1 MQLVMKLVMNRLPFL
16 LLLMAFLAPVGA
28 QEATAPPTVP
38 QTTPP
43 AEKPIGTSAEKPPVE
58 KTPIVIVPAE
68 DVKRAEVS
76 KVVVPRASDTAE
88 QVLSGPV
95 SSPVEPQP
103 EKALTLEESI
113 VIALSNHGDIG
124 AAQEGFASSIERI
137 ISARAGG
144 APQLG
149 IESGYSNR
157 SVRAAGGTG
166 FGGGTNT
173 ETSLVLSQNLFD
185 SGLRSAQTRVARAQS
200 GAALAGVAQARSQ
213 VAFGVANAYFDQLR
227 QERLLELAIEQVKV
241 AQENLR
247 IVQGRIEAE
256 EAARVDEIPIQV
268 ELRQRE
274 FNRTTAEN
282 NVRTAQVNFRNALGL
297 GRGPALR
304 IQNVSVQVP
313 TLGAVEEYF
322 AQAQRL
328 NPDLKISQANLQSA
342 QASLEVAKIQA
353 RPRVS
358 IDASLAAGIF
368 DSPRRQSGLTA
379 GLNLPILD
387 GGARRAN
394 RRAAQDALESTR
406 LRDEQLA
413 KDVAADLEAAYAT
426 ARSANERIAAARSLE
441 ESAIANLNVAQERY
455 RQELGTPY
463 EITTAQLQLFNAQI
477 SSVQALYDYYLAQSA
492 LERATGARS
501 GLPTT
506 PTPAPIVTTPVT
518 PVTAPVTAPANP

>member
-1 MQLVMKLVMNRLPFL
+1 MQLVMNRLPFL
-16 LLLMAFLAPVGA
+16 LLLMAFSAPVGS
-28 QEATAPPTVP
+28 QEATVPSTVP
-38 QTTPP
+38 PIAPLAEKPAETP
-43 AEKPIGTSAEKPPVE
+43 AEKSSAEKPPL
-58 KTPIVIVPAE
+58 VIVPAE
-68 DVKRAEVS
+68 DAKRAEVS
-76 KVVVPRASDTAE
+76 KVTIPRASETAG

-95 SSPVEPQP
+95 TAPVEPQLD
-103 EKALTLEESI
+103 KALSLEESI
-113 VIALSNHGDIG
+113 LIALSNHGDIS
-124 AAQEGFASSIERI
+124 AAQEGFAGSIERI
-137 ISARAGG
+137 TSTRAGG

-173 ETSLVLSQNLFD
+173 DTSLVLSQNLFD

-227 QERLLELAIEQVKV
+227 QERLLELANEQVKV

-268 ELRQRE
+268 EVRQRE

-297 GRGPALR
+297 GRGPALK

-313 TLGAVEEYF
+313 TLGAVDEYF
-322 AQAQRL
+322 AAAQRL

-342 QASLEVAKIQA
+342 QASLEVARIQG

-358 IDASLAAGIF
+358 VDVSLAAGIF

-379 GLNLPILD
+379 GLNLPIFD

-394 RRAAQDALESTR
+394 RRAAQDSLDATR

-413 KDVAADLEAAYAT
+413 KDVAADLESAYAT

-441 ESAIANLNVAQERY
+441 EVAITNLNVAQERY

-477 SSVQALYDYYLAQSA
+477 SSVQALYDYYLAHSA

-501 GLPTT
+501 GLPDAIVT
-506 PTPAPIVTTPVT
+506 PIVTPVVAPAPVT
-518 PVTAPVTAPANP
+518 PAAPVNP